1 MRSIRVVFL
10 ALSLLAAACT
20 ASEPVTTSSSSPPG
34 PITTSTTTTT
44 TVPIDPL
51 QLEIDELTAVTEQL
65 RDLKFI
71 TPPKL
76 VLVTDEELADRVRLL
91 IEEDLDPGEI
101 RRDELLLATLGLIE
115 SGTDLAGLYTD
126 LYSEQVSGFYDSET
140 GEMVVPIGGE
150 ELSQLQK
157 LTLVHEL
164 THALTDQY
172 FGFGDERV
180 RLDEQ
185 QRYERLAALTAVA
198 EGDATLVETLY
209 LGSLSIED
217 QLAVLSG
224 SLEIETEVFGRTP
237 RFLQELLLFPY
248 STGADF
254 VTTIWELGGFES
266 VNDLY
271 EDPPTTTEHIFH
283 PADFVAGE
291 SPIDVVAG
299 DFVPEGY
306 DVVEASTW
314 GQAAFRAMFG
324 QALDDAVATAA
335 AVGWGGDTYRLMW
348 DGGSEIVFDLVY
360 AADSSVDL
368 TEMYDTLVAFV
379 EVQVNGE
386 VEQIDEGLLEVSGED
401 FALVR
406 TEEES
411 IRLIVATDP
420 EVGRLVVEWVEP

>member
-1 MRSIRVVFL
+1 VRSIRVVL
-10 ALSLLAAACT
+10 IALSLLAAACT
-20 ASEPVTTSSSSPPG
+20 ASEPATTSSALLPG

-76 VLVTDEELADRVRLL
+76 VLVTGEELAERVRLL
-91 IEEDLDPGEI
+91 IEEDLDPGET

-115 SGTDLAGLYTD
+115 SGTDLAGLYAD

-140 GEMVVPIGGE
+140 GEMVVPIGEE

-172 FGFGDERV
+172 FGFGDERM

-185 QRYERLAALTAVA
+185 QQYERLAALTAVA

-209 LGSLSIED
+209 LGSLS
-217 QLAVLSG
+217 
-224 SLEIETEVFGRTP
+224 TEEQRRTP

-386 VEQIDEGLLEVSGED
+386 VEQIDEGRLEVSGED